1 MLVPALFDRS
11 VERLERRGLSHTLI
25 GVTGD
30 YLPARAV
37 LNPRFLSQ
45 VML

>member
-1 MLVPALFDRS
+1 LFDRV
-11 VERLERRGLSHTLI
+11 VERLERRGLADTFI

-37 LNPRFLSQ
+37 LNPSFLARM
-45 VML
+45 VL